1 MAVWDDPRVK
11 PWVQSAAKEISQRFG
26 ITNIGGFATTGHIS
40 DSDHY
45 KGLAIDVMTSIKGQ
59 EVADWTIA
67 NASRLSVKYV
77 IWNRHIWQN
86 GKWTNY
92 TGTSPH
98 TDHVHISFNSKP
110 GDGTASPTDTTTDDL
125 STVDPSGCLKKLLDL
140 FNPLA

>member
-1 MAVWDDPRVK
+1 MAVWDDMRVQ
-11 PWVQSAAKEISQRFG
+11 PHVRAAAKEISEKFG
-26 ITNIGGFATTGHIS
+26 ITNIGGFATSGHIP

-45 KGLAIDVMTSIKGQ
+45 KGLAIDVMTTIKGK
-59 EVADWTIA
+59 EISDWVIA
-67 NASRLSVKYV
+67 NAARLGVKYI

-98 TDHVHISFNSKP
+98 TDHVHISFNATP
-110 GDGTASPTDTTTDDL
+110 GTGGTTVDSGTSTTD
-125 STVDPSGCLKKLLDL
+125 SGPVGCLQHLIDL